1 MSISPATGFN
11 KAADSVF
18 QWSLSG
24 KGFVGRR
31 VSRFL
36 NKQFDKAVNDPA
48 RFASSMLL
56 TSIVSKDVVGCVLY
70 TYQSLHNEKI
80 PEDKRKSVAALDLI
94 NGFLMVGGQLLVG
107 KIIDRKMTPE
117 LFGKMYS
124 GTFKNKDT
132 GKEELLKGLGAK
144 EKARLYSDNILEV
157 VKKEIKG
164 KDIDAEK
171 VADAIGKEIGKGSKR
186 YKLVE
191 AGFGIV
197 VTALATTA
205 LVKRTL
211 VPLIATPLSAWYKGK
226 FMDKPS
232 DKNIKVKPEDKFER
246 VTATTYTP
254 WAHNSNDNKNDL
266 NQDQFKK
273 ATPKQV

>member
-1 MSISPATGFN
+1 MSISPVASFN
-11 KAADSVF
+11 KTADRVF
-18 QWSLSG
+18 QWSLNG

-31 VSRFL
+31 VGNFF

-48 RFASSMLL
+48 RFAASMLV
-56 TSIVSKDVVGCVLY
+56 TSIISKDMVGCVLY

-94 NGFLMVGGQLLVG
+94 NGFLMVGGQYFIG
-107 KIIDRKMTPE
+107 KVIDKKMTPD
-117 LFGKMYS
+117 LFGKFYS
-124 GTFKNKDT
+124 GVSKDKA
-132 GKEELLKGLGAK
+132 GKEILLKGPGAK
-144 EKARLYSDNILEV
+144 DKSCLYADNILDV
-157 VKKEIKG
+157 VRKEAEGKG
-164 KDIDAEK
+164 IDSKK
-171 VADAIGKEIGKGSKR
+171 VAKALGKEIGHGSKR

-191 AGFGIV
+191 AGFGLI

-211 VPLIATPLSAWYKGK
+211 VPLIATPLSAWYKTK

-232 DKNIKVKPEDKFER
+232 DKKIEAKSQDKFER

-254 WAHNSNDNKNDL
+254 WAHNSDNTKSDL
-266 NQDQFKK
+266 AQDQFKK
-273 ATPKQV
+273 TTSKQA